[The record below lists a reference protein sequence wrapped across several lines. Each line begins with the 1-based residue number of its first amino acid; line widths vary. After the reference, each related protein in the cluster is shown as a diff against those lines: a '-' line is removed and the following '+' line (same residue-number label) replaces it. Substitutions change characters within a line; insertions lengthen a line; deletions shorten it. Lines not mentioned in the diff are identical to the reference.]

1 MAQKYKVF
9 SNNKLNIIN
18 DNWSSFCKAYK
29 IIYASGGVVLNDN
42 NELLMIY
49 RNGVW
54 DLPKGKNE
62 NNESNEC
69 CALREVM
76 EECGINKLSVTK
88 YLKETYHTY
97 QFENEKILKITSW
110 FLMFSN
116 RSETLYPQK
125 EEGISKVQ
133 WIKKKDLQKVL
144 KNSYAN
150 IVDLLEDINY
160 V

>member
-18 DNWSSFCKAYK
+18 DNWNSFCKAYK

-69 CALREVM
+69 CALREVR
-76 EECGINKLSVTK
+76 EECGINKLSVSK

-133 WIKKKDLQKVL
+133 WINKKDLQKVL

>member
-9 SNNKLNIIN
+9 CNNKLNIIN

-62 NNESNEC
+62 NNESNES
-69 CALREVM
+69 CALREVK

-116 RSETLYPQK
+116 RFETLHPQK

>member
-18 DNWSSFCKAYK
+18 DNWSSFCKDYK

-62 NNESNEC
+62 NNESNKC
-69 CALREVM
+69 CALREVR
-76 EECGINKLSVTK
+76 EECGINTLSVTK

-125 EEGISKVQ
+125 EEGISKVK

>member
-62 NNESNEC
+62 NHESKEC
-69 CALREVM
+69 CALREVR

-97 QFENEKILKITSW
+97 QFENEKFLKITSW

-116 RSETLYPQK
+116 RSETL
-125 EEGISKVQ
+125 
-133 WIKKKDLQKVL
+133 
-144 KNSYAN
+144 
-150 IVDLLEDINY
+150 
-160 V
+160 

>member
-1 MAQKYKVF
+1 MTQKYKVF

-29 IIYASGGVVLNDN
+29 IIYAPGGVVLNDN

-69 CALREVM
+69 CALREVR
-76 EECGINKLSVTK
+76 EECGINKLSVSK

-116 RSETLYPQK
+116 RSETLCPQK

-133 WIKKKDLQKVL
+133 WINKKDLQKVL